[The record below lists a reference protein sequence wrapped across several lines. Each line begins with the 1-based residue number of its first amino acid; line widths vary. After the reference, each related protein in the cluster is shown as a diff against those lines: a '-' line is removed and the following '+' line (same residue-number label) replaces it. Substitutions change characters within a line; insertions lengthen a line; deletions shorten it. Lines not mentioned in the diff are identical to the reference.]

1 MLIESVSV
9 ADASKFL
16 APLTIVIPVLTAMWE
31 ASAVSESVLI
41 TATIAVAVVVVL
53 YWLGVVSKESKDR
66 YSYAV
71 RSRSARTVKAVS
83 EAKLSE
89 YQKSVGYRM
98 EDFGEGGF

>member
-16 APLTIVIPVLTAMWE
+16 APLTIAIPVLTAMWE

-53 YWLGVVSKESKDR
+53 YWLGTVSKESKDR
-66 YSYAV
+66 
-71 RSRSARTVKAVS
+71 
-83 EAKLSE
+83 
-89 YQKSVGYRM
+89 
-98 EDFGEGGF
+98 